1 MYNTPYQLSVNLP
14 MCLRENQHFHELNS
28 HGSNAVVVR
37 VEQLHDDLLHV
48 DHEAPGRL
56 HAVRDGLGLAQPFQ
70 RGPKKIIIL
79 IRPVKYDKETEIIN
93 PGKEKFFGLAKPFKI
108 NGKKS

>member
-1 MYNTPYQLSVNLP
+1 MYNIPYQLSVNLP
-14 MCLRENQHFHELNS
+14 MCLCENQHFHELDS

-37 VEQLHDDLLHV
+37 VQELHDDLLHV

-70 RGPKKIIIL
+70 RGPEKNNNTNFLFGFLTNKIRRQISH
-79 IRPVKYDKETEIIN
+79 EHS
-93 PGKEKFFGLAKPFKI
+93 AQ
-108 NGKKS
+108 

>member
-1 MYNTPYQLSVNLP
+1 
-14 MCLRENQHFHELNS
+14 MCLRENQHFHELDS

-70 RGPKKIIIL
+70 RGPKKISVGNPTPDTTPFFIHIFFSYIFL
-79 IRPVKYDKETEIIN
+79 I
-93 PGKEKFFGLAKPFKI
+93 FFSYNLPTGT
-108 NGKKS
+108 SSSV

>member
-1 MYNTPYQLSVNLP
+1 
-14 MCLRENQHFHELNS
+14 MCLRENQHFHELDS

-48 DHEAPGRL
+48 DHEAPGRF

-70 RGPKKIIIL
+70 RGPEKIIIL
-79 IRPVKYDKETEIIN
+79 IQTFYLVFLQLRQIR
-93 PGKEKFFGLAKPFKI
+93 F
-108 NGKKS
+108 NGNFQR

>member
-1 MYNTPYQLSVNLP
+1 
-14 MCLRENQHFHELNS
+14 MCLRENQHLHELDS

-70 RGPKKIIIL
+70 RGPEEIIL
-79 IRPVKYDKETEIIN
+79 FI
-93 PGKEKFFGLAKPFKI
+93 
-108 NGKKS
+108 

>member
-1 MYNTPYQLSVNLP
+1 MCTNSEISQNSTSGQRKSTDQTTIQRQKLLAKNLLCTSVNSP
-14 MCLRENQHFHELNS
+14 MCLRENQHFHELDS

-70 RGPKKIIIL
+70 RGP
-79 IRPVKYDKETEIIN
+79 
-93 PGKEKFFGLAKPFKI
+93 EK
-108 NGKKS
+108 